1 MLKTVIPTMS
11 ALANSFHTRAGS
23 DITCMGLSLVT
34 GDSPKPTQNFVILH
48 YVPLPAEVTPHFKS
62 LFSDNMSCIHHSDY
76 YSIDV
81 SAVNF
86 NRFQQNMLNIF

>member
-34 GDSPKPTQNFVILH
+34 GDSPKPTQNFVKEH

-62 LFSDNMSCIHHSDY
+62 LF
-76 YSIDV
+76 
-81 SAVNF
+81 F
-86 NRFQQNMLNIF
+86 